1 MRPLYF
7 NIEYI
12 YNLTWVRYRNMF
24 YSIFI
29 KLNNL
34 FRANYEYILGKYITS
49 GINNTKYLSKQS
61 RCSNFIKK
69 F

>member
-12 YNLTWVRYRNMF
+12 YNLTWARYRNKF

-29 KLNNL
+29 KLNN
-34 FRANYEYILGKYITS
+34 FFQANYEYILGKYITS
-49 GINNTKYLSKQS
+49 VVNNTKYLSKQS
-61 RCSNFIKK
+61 RCPNFIKQ